1 MVFLKAKKTT
11 SQLIFLKHLFSNCFS
26 SSILCQLELSVII
39 LTCYLSFLVLSLV
52 SSCSNLTLIKFYPF
66 SNQFR
71 QKKLQV
77 FWVLINTINI
87 DLELTLG
94 DLINFFKFVFGC
106 FIMPQEGSLEYQDWL
121 RVQVVLNCVM
131 RRKSEGATLCCRGAK
146 LVRWN

>member
-94 DLINFFKFVFGC
+94 DLNLFKFVFGF
-106 FIMPQEGSLEYQDWL
+106 FIMSQESSLEYQDCL
-121 RVQVVLNCVM
+121 RVQVLNCVM